1 GFSFSAGIYGS
12 NAWPIS
18 NVLIENDTIIFNTTA
33 GQPFVGVA
41 IGTNGA
47 NGNPSTP
54 YQSSNITIQNC
65 AFYGQPPTGC
75 TLWRASG
82 GTLTNGISRNNK
94 STHFN
99 VTHTRAGVTGGSG
112 QNNTILG
119 GNLGLKLTGA
129 KPDPFYR
136 PNIGSP
142 LDGTGFGGTYVG
154 ALAPA

>member
-1 GFSFSAGIYGS
+1 NCEVDHNYVTGVRNGCFSISNHPINPNTGSVWHAAENDTFRATHGDWHIHHNVIETRATQGFSFSAGIYGS

-82 GTLTNGISRNNK
+82 GTLTNGIS
-94 STHFN
+94 
-99 VTHTRAGVTGGSG
+99 
-112 QNNTILG
+112 
-119 GNLGLKLTGA
+119 
-129 KPDPFYR
+129 
-136 PNIGSP
+136 
-142 LDGTGFGGTYVG
+142 
-154 ALAPA
+154 